1 MGGKMELGGS
11 LQVVGD
17 EVERGEKGKRDR
29 KIYWVFS

>member
-17 EVERGEKGKRDR
+17 EEETGEKGKKRDR
-29 KIYWVFS
+29 KIYG